1 MSKPFEPI
9 VTADIKWYQN
19 LPFSLQ
25 FNDLYYSASNGINQS
40 RHVYID
46 GNNLL
51 ERWSSLSKNSAISFN
66 IGEAGFGTGLN
77 FLLTWSL
84 WLQHAPSSASLHYI
98 ACEKHPLK
106 RDSLI
111 QSLNNWPELSTQISE
126 FIDQY
131 PVLTPGTHHLIFA
144 QGRVKLTL
152 LLGDAA
158 RCFEQ
163 LTLCGDSLLE
173 SNLRGQYIDAWYL
186 DGFSPK
192 VNEDMWSKELIQ
204 IMALLSKEGTTL
216 ATYSAAAVVKST
228 LAECGFSI
236 TKKKGFAPKRHMLS
250 AIFLTTSAYRLKQR
264 KTPWHVA
271 EASENKD
278 KTAIII
284 GAGLAGCFMAHSL
297 AMRGWTVTV
306 IEEND
311 RIAACGS
318 GNEQAVLF
326 PKISGYQS
334 PFTEF
339 MLMAFLYAHQLYQK
353 ILKHLPIGELNGS
366 LALAYNSK
374 EQKSQQE
381 SAQWLEVYPELGQ
394 LLCVKE
400 ASDLAGIELAH
411 GGLFIPCSGWMNSPA
426 LCHYL
431 IDHPRISLITST
443 KADELVFDG
452 THWRVGKYV
461 ASVVI
466 LAASHRLNEF
476 EQTKHL
482 PIKLIYGQMTQIR
495 ATQES
500 CFLKIPVCAQGHV
513 LPQRNG
519 MHYLGATYNLGISN
533 AQTTDEDNAVNKEKA
548 QLIAPRTNWSNEV
561 TGQWAGVR
569 VATPD
574 YLPLLGPIANEKEF
588 LTRYT
593 GLHSNSKRWI
603 AKPGAYYPGLYVCA
617 GFGSRGLTTIPL
629 SVEWLAASINNEI
642 SAAPSHL
649 IQAVS
654 PARFIRRD
662 IIRGLH
668 L

>member
-1 MSKPFEPI
+1 MSKPFIPI

-25 FNDLYYSASNGINQS
+25 FNDLYYSASSGINQS
-40 RHVYID
+40 RHVFID

-51 ERWSSLSKNSAISFN
+51 ERWSGLSKDSTISFN

-84 WLQHAPSSASLHYI
+84 WLEHAPSSASLHYI
-98 ACEKHPLK
+98 ACEKHPLT

-111 QSLNNWPELSTQISE
+111 KCFNNWPELSAQSSE

-144 QGRVKLTL
+144 AGRVKLTL
-152 LLGDAA
+152 LLGDAVA
-158 RCFEQ
+158 CFEQ

-173 SNLRGQYIDAWYL
+173 AKLRTQYIDAWYL

-192 VNEDMWSKELIQ
+192 KNEAMWTNELIQ
-204 IMALLSKEGTTL
+204 IIALLSKEGSTL

-228 LAECGFSI
+228 LAACGFNI
-236 TKKKGFAPKRHMLS
+236 TKRKGFAPKRHMLS
-250 AIFLTTSAYRLKQR
+250 ATFLTTGSYRLKQR
-264 KTPWHVA
+264 QTPWHVA
-271 EASENKD
+271 EPSEYKD

-284 GAGLAGCFMAHSL
+284 GAGLAGCFLAHSL
-297 AMRGWTVTV
+297 AKRGWAITL

-326 PKISGYQS
+326 PKLSGYQS

-339 MLMAFLYAHQLYQK
+339 MLMAFLYAHQVYQK
-353 ILKHLPIGELNGS
+353 LLTHLPLGELNGS
-366 LALAYNSK
+366 LALAYNAK

-381 SAQWLEVYPELGQ
+381 SAHWLDAYPELAQ
-394 LLCVKE
+394 LLSAKD
-400 ASDLAGIELAH
+400 ASDYAGIELAYA
-411 GGLFIPCSGWMNSPA
+411 GLFIPFSGWINSPA

-431 IDHPRISLITST
+431 INHPRISLITST
-443 KADELVFDG
+443 KADDLVFEDPC
-452 THWRVGKYV
+452 WRVGQYL
-461 ASVVI
+461 APVVI
-466 LAASHRLNEF
+466 LATSHRLNEF

-482 PIKLIYGQMTQIR
+482 PIKLIHGQMTQIK

-500 CFLKIPVCAQGHV
+500 SALKIPVCAQGHV
-513 LPQRNG
+513 LPQTNG
-519 MHYLGATYNLGISN
+519 THYLGATYNLGINYSH
-533 AQTTDEDNAVNKEKA
+533 TTDKDNALNQEKA
-548 QLIAPRTNWSNEV
+548 RLIAPGIHWSTEV
-561 TGQWAGVR
+561 SAQWAGVR

-588 LTRYT
+588 LTRYS

-603 AKPGAYYPGLYVCA
+603 AEAGAYYQGLYVCS

-629 SVEWLAASINNEI
+629 SAEWLAALINNEL

-654 PARFIRRD
+654 AARFIRRD
-662 IIRGLH
+662 IIRGL
-668 L
+668 LL